1 MTITTA
7 LSAGVCNGCPWKLPF
22 SYAALFVL
30 VIGCCLSPAARADEL
45 LDQARQLL
53 DQGKATEAYRLLDK
67 VSGQRAGSPDYDLLL
82 GIAALDAGEP
92 TRAVFALE
100 RVLAV
105 EPDNARARAE
115 LARAYY
121 LAGEN
126 EAAKQEFT
134 SIKKDSV
141 PAPVARTI
149 DKYLSLIEGRLAATG
164 TRVNVYIQGAGGYDS
179 NVNSATDSST
189 IAVPAFGNLVFTLD
203 QSGRKLDSGIFS
215 LGTGFSFST
224 PFQGRKDLRMIG
236 GINLDER
243 IAYDRTDFSTRVLN
257 GQVGLRYTRGK
268 EAFVV
273 SLQGQKYYLGGDE
286 YRDLGGVGV
295 QWLHNYSRRTRFS
308 LFGQFALQRFPGQP
322 TRNVNQ
328 YSGGA
333 GVVHAFDVGGEPII
347 FASVFAGTDVEL
359 TGNRPDLGRNF
370 LGLRTGGQYTLARNL
385 ILVGNFT
392 YQYSRYGGADPLFLK
407 RRRDHFLFARAGL
420 EYKLDKNWSLRPEIQ
435 YSRNDSNLAINKF
448 DRWQPF
454 ITIRNQF

>member
-1 MTITTA
+1 MIITTA
-7 LSAGVCNGCPWKLPF
+7 FPARVRNGRPRKLPLWRV
-22 SYAALFVL
+22 AILVL
-30 VIGCCLSPAARADEL
+30 VLGCCLSPAARADEL
-45 LDQARQLL
+45 LDRAQHLL
-53 DQGKATEAYRLLDK
+53 DQGKAVEAYQLLDN
-67 VSGQRAGSPDYDLLL
+67 VSSQRAGTPDYDLLL

-121 LAGEN
+121 IAGEN

-164 TRVNVYIQGAGGYDS
+164 TRVNVFVQAAGGYDS

-189 IAVPAFGNLVFTLD
+189 IAIPAFGNLVFTLD
-203 QSGRKLDSGIFS
+203 QSGRKLHSSIFS
-215 LGTGFSFST
+215 LGTGVSFST
-224 PFQGRKDLRMIG
+224 PLQGRENLRIVG
-236 GINLDER
+236 GINLNER

-257 GQVGLRYTRGK
+257 AQTGLRYTLGK

-273 SLQGQKYYLGGDE
+273 SLQGQKYYLGGNT
-286 YRDLGGVGV
+286 YRDLGGAGV
-295 QWLHNYSRRTRFS
+295 QWLHNFSRRTQLS
-308 LFGQFALQRFPGQP
+308 LFGQAALQRFPSQR

-333 GVVHAFDVGGEPII
+333 GLVHAFAVSGEPVI
-347 FASVFAGTDVEL
+347 FASAFAGKDVEL
-359 TGNRPDLGRNF
+359 RGGRPDLGRNF
-370 LGLRTGGQYTLARNL
+370 LGLRGGGQYTLAKDL
-385 ILVGNFT
+385 TLVGNIT
-392 YQYSRYGGADPLFLK
+392 YQYSRYGGDDPLFLK

-420 EYKLDKNWSLRPEIQ
+420 EYQLDENWSLRPEIQ
-435 YSRNDSNLAINKF
+435 FSRNHSNLAINKF
-448 DRWQPF
+448 DRWQAF

>member
-7 LSAGVCNGCPWKLPF
+7 LDTRLRHGSSAKLPL
-22 SYAALFVL
+22 SYISILVL
-30 VIGCCLSPAARADEL
+30 LISCCLSPAARADAL
-45 LDQARQLL
+45 LDQAQQLL
-53 DQGKATEAYRLLDK
+53 DQGKPAAAYQLLNQAYE
-67 VSGQRAGSPDYDLLL
+67 QRAGSPDFDLLL

-121 LAGEN
+121 VAGEN

-134 SIKKDSV
+134 SVKKDSV
-141 PAPVARTI
+141 PASVARTI

-164 TRVNVYIQGAGGYDS
+164 TRVSVYIQGAGGYDS

-189 IAVPAFGNLVFTLD
+189 IAIPAFGNLVFTLD
-203 QSGRKLDSGIFS
+203 QSGRKLDSGVFS
-215 LGTGFSFST
+215 LGTGVSFST
-224 PFQGRKDLRMIG
+224 PLQGREDLRIIG
-236 GINLDER
+236 GIDLHER
-243 IAYDRTDFSTRVLN
+243 IAYDQTDFSTRVLN
-257 GQVGLRYTRGK
+257 GQAGLRYTTGK

-286 YRDLGGVGV
+286 YRDLGGGGV
-295 QWLHNYSRRTRFS
+295 QWLHNYSHRTQFS
-308 LFGQFALQRFPGQP
+308 LFGQVALQRFPTQRA
-322 TRNVNQ
+322 RNVNQ

-333 GVVHAFDVGGEPII
+333 GVAHAFAISGEPVI

-359 TGNRPDLGRNF
+359 KGNRADLGRDF
-370 LGLRTGGQYTLARNL
+370 LGLRAGGEYTLARNL
-385 ILVGNFT
+385 TLVGNIT

-420 EYKLDKNWSLRPEIQ
+420 EYELDGNWSLRPEIQ
-435 YSRNDSNLAINKF
+435 FSRNDSNLAINKF